1 MIVLHSAEEFKG
13 RVSVVA
19 LGMFD
24 GVHVG
29 HQKLIREAVRLAKE
43 MNAVSIVCTFDRH
56 PLSVLRPERAPEPLL
71 TLEENLEKFARLGAD
86 AAFIQPFTKAFAEML
101 RDQYRGAVVVC
112 GDNFRFGRNAAGKP
126 ADLEA
131 FGLETHVVPPVVY
144 GSRVVSSTY
153 IRESVRDGR
162 VGRAKQLL
170 GRPFFLEGP
179 IVGGFQVGRTLGYPT
194 INIRVENGILMP
206 HRGVYVSRVTVDGQ
220 SFQAVTNVGTRPTF
234 TDADI
239 VSVESH
245 LLNFSGDIYG
255 HEARVDFLKYLRPE
269 RGFSDG
275 EALRQQIT
283 RDIQQALDYHG

>member
-1 MIVLHSAEEFKG
+1 MEQK
-13 RVSVVA
+13 RVIA
-19 LGMFD
+19 LGFFD
-24 GVHVG
+24 GVHRG
-29 HQKLIREAVRLAKE
+29 HRAILKKACREKGMQTAAVTFESHPRAFVRGRAPDMINTFE
-43 MNAVSIVCTFDRH
+43 RRCTLLQEAGAELVIALPFDRKMAET
-56 PLSVLRPERAPEPLL
+56 SPE
-71 TLEENLEKFARLGAD
+71 
-86 AAFIQPFTKAFAEML
+86 AFAEML

-126 ADLEA
+126 ADLER
-131 FGLETHVVPPVVY
+131 FGLETHVVPPVLY
-144 GSRVVSSTY
+144 SGRVVSSTY

-162 VGRAKQLL
+162 VGRARQLL

-194 INIRVENGILMP
+194 INIRVESGILMP

-220 SFQAVTNVGTRPTF
+220 TFRAVTNVGTRPTF

-255 HEARVDFLKYLRPE
+255 HEARVDFLKFLRPE

-275 EALRQQIT
+275 EALRRQIS

>member
-1 MIVLHSAEEFKG
+1 MEQK
-13 RVSVVA
+13 RVIA
-19 LGMFD
+19 LGFFD
-24 GVHVG
+24 GVHRG
-29 HQKLIREAVRLAKE
+29 HRAILKKASDLAREKGMQTAAV
-43 MNAVSIVCTFDRH
+43 TFESH
-56 PLSVLRPERAPEPLL
+56 PRAFVRGRAPDMINTFERRCALL
-71 TLEENLEKFARLGAD
+71 QEAGAQLVI
-86 AAFIQPFTKAFAEML
+86 ALPFDQKMAETSPQAFAEML